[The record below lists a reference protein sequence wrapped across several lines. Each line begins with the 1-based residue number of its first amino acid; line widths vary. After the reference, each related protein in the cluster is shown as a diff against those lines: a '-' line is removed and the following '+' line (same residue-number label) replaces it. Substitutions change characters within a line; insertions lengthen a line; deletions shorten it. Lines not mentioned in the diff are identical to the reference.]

1 MAGPKKTPRS
11 QPGRQ
16 AGRQRQSDR
25 RQSES
30 SSSHPLAVLP
40 VCLPARKRAVNYA
53 RQSKCIHVRLLNVI
67 YNQPPHSLPFSDFFF
82 SFAVHTRN
90 HSLAFMPFNAIA
102 NANANSNC
110 CPACTSRPRPG
121 AHSAGQKLCKN
132 LFARLPGNNN
142 NNNNNANKNN
152 NNTRGCLAALTN
164 AIWADLQQF
173 SILMCI
179 IKYLRNI
186 IHSLLLPAE
195 LKLIP

>member
-16 AGRQRQSDR
+16 AGGQRQSNR

-67 YNQPPHSLPFSDFFF
+67 YNQPPTTQLLPFSDFFF

-102 NANANSNC
+102 NANS
-110 CPACTSRPRPG
+110 SRPRPG

-152 NNTRGCLAALTN
+152 NNASGCLAALTN